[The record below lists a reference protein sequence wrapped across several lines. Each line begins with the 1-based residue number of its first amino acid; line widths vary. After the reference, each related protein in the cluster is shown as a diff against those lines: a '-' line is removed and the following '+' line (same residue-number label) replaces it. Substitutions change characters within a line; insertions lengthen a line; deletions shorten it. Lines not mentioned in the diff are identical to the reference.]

1 MGNLVKHMVR
11 SLAVCV
17 DLRFQLM
24 LMYSTKPILVL
35 SVILSSIYIVTGI
48 NVPFEATPK

>member
-1 MGNLVKHMVR
+1 MVR

-35 SVILSSIYIVTGI
+35 FVILSFSIYIVTGI